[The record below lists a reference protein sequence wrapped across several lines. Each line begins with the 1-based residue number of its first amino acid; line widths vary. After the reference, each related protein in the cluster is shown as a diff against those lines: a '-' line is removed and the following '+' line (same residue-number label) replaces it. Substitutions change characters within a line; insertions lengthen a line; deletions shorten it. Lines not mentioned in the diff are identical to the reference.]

1 MKKQSIVFVI
11 LISVGVFLV
20 SCKQKNT
27 NQQNSER
34 QELKNGH
41 ETLVINTADDAITE
55 LKKGNKRFL
64 EGKLINTDYK
74 SQIENTKSDQHPH
87 SVILSCLDSRVPP
100 EIIFDQGIGNI
111 FVARVAGNVEDAN
124 ILGSME
130 FATKVKGSK
139 LIVVMGHSSCGAIKG
154 AIDNAELG
162 NLTQLV
168 DQIKPAIPKEKM
180 SKEDLLDA
188 AAKNN
193 ITQTM
198 RDILDKSPVIKEL
211 IAQNQINIV
220 GAYYDI
226 TTGKVDFFPETLLNL
241 PQPKAKIKIEEKH

>member
-11 LISVGVFLV
+11 LISAGVFLA

-34 QELKNGH
+34 QELRNSH
-41 ETLVINTADDAITE
+41 ETLVINTADDAIAE
-55 LKKGNKRFL
+55 LKNGNKRFQ

-139 LIVVMGHSSCGAIKG
+139 LIVVMGHSSCGAVKG

-168 DQIKPAIPKEKM
+168 DQIKPAIEGDK
-180 SKEDLLDA
+180 SNLDDMMDKT
-188 AAKNN
+188 AKHNVEMT
-193 ITQTM
+193 IA
-198 RDILDKSPVIKEL
+198 DVLKLSPVIADLVKE
-211 IAQNQINIV
+211 NKVKIV

-226 TTGKVDFFPETLLNL
+226 TTGKVSFL
-241 PQPKAKIKIEEKH
+241 EE